1 MEAPPSSLTTATYN
15 DDYITNL
22 SLTLGPTSP
31 PPSSPDH
38 AAAIVAS
45 DGRVDGVGGGGS
57 GRGGV
62 RLFPC
67 LFCNKKFLKSQALGG
82 HQNAHKKER
91 SVGWNAHLY
100 LSASE
105 PSTVPNVVTPIK
117 QTPPMVP
124 IQISH
129 SCRSHER
136 LQLTHL
142 DDTAT
147 HGGGSCYAAAD
158 GDGSG
163 LSGWWYADGGRSCTL
178 GGDEKQRHV
187 DLNLKL

>member
-1 MEAPPSSLTTATYN
+1 MEAPPSSAAAAA
-15 DDYITNL
+15 DYVVNL

-31 PPSSPDH
+31 PASSPDH
-38 AAAIVAS
+38 AAAS
-45 DGRVDGVGGGGS
+45 DRGVGGGGGG

-100 LSASE
+100 LPAE
-105 PSTVPNVVTPIK
+105 TPTVVPNMVTPITN
-117 QTPPMVP
+117 QTPAMVP
-124 IQISH
+124 IRVSH
-129 SCRSHER
+129 SCRPHDHHPQR
-136 LQLTHL
+136 VYL
-142 DDTAT
+142 DDTTAT
-147 HGGGSCYAAAD
+147 FGGSRYAAD
-158 GDGSG
+158 GDDDGNG
-163 LSGWWYADGGRSCTL
+163 LAGWWYAEGRRPCTL
-178 GGDEKQRHV
+178 AGDDKQRHV